1 MSRLATGG
9 RFWTRQ
15 TRFIDANISR
25 LNSTNRSRRKGALSL
40 WSMSLA
46 TARNIAIVL
55 VIAALV
61 AIVPGGGAGANT
73 ALQAM
78 YLVFL
83 GTLWWFAA
91 MMYRQH
97 RVSLYSLGD
106 GRRAVLYGALG
117 VAFLTLTASQ
127 KLWASPGGTIAWCV
141 LLVASVYAAFAVIW
155 SARQY

>member
-1 MSRLATGG
+1 MR
-9 RFWTRQ
+9 
-15 TRFIDANISR
+15 
-25 LNSTNRSRRKGALSL
+25 RS
-40 WSMSLA
+40 

-61 AIVPGGGAGANT
+61 AIVPGGGAAANVL
-73 ALQAM
+73 LQAM

-83 GTLWWFAA
+83 STLWWFGA

-97 RVSLYSLGD
+97 RVALYSLGD
-106 GRRAVLYGALG
+106 GRRAVLYSALA

-127 KLWASPGGTIAWCV
+127 KLWASSAGTIAWCV
-141 LLVASVYAAFAVIW
+141 LLVASVYAALAVVW